1 MFSQLLKLVKG
12 IVDPFVLMIII
23 FVAIFELM
31 VDRTA
36 FKKSGMT
43 KDAKVTTIISVILLI
58 TAFALFVV
66 SMF

>member
-1 MFSQLLKLVKG
+1 MFSQLLKIINGL
-12 IVDPFVLMIII
+12 VDPFVLMIII
-23 FVAIFELM
+23 LMAVFELI
-31 VDRTA
+31 VDRIA

-58 TAFALFVV
+58 TAFALFVA

>member
-1 MFSQLLKLVKG
+1 MFSQLLKIINGL
-12 IVDPFVLMIII
+12 VDPFVLMIII
-23 FVAIFELM
+23 LMAVFELI

-58 TAFALFVV
+58 TAFALFMA